1 MNAWHAPPPS
11 EVPPPL
17 PGSDVAR
24 ACALIARNRRPHG
37 RTVVGI
43 AGPPGS
49 GKSTLAAAIVD
60 EMNRETNRH
69 VNRRS
74 GPGVPDAAL
83 LAMDGFHLDNALLDA
98 RGLLAR
104 KGAPETF
111 DAVGFCRTLGLLAR
125 ENQPVYAARFDRARD
140 LAVANAVFIHPATP
154 VVVVE
159 GTYLLLRSDPWRQV
173 HQVFAATIFLCPAMD
188 SLRRR
193 LKGRWIAHGFSPQQA
208 AARCRDNDMANAVRV
223 LKGSAGADLV
233 LTQGTEA

>member
-1 MNAWHAPPPS
+1 MNRQHTPPS
-11 EVPPPL
+11 SPPPL

-24 ACALIARNRRPHG
+24 ACALIARNRHPHG

-49 GKSTLAAAIVD
+49 GKSTLAARIVD
-60 EMNRETNRH
+60 EMNRR

-74 GPGVPDAAL
+74 GPGIPDAAL

-125 ENQPVYAARFDRARD
+125 ENQPVYAARFDRALD
-140 LAVANAVFIHPATP
+140 LAVANAVFIDPATP

-159 GTYLLLRSDPWRQV
+159 GNYLLLRSDPWRQV
-173 HQVFAATIFLCPAMD
+173 HEVFAATIFLRPAMD

-193 LKGRWIAHGFSPQQA
+193 LEARWIAHGFSPQQA
-208 AARCRDNDMANAVRV
+208 AAWCRDNDMVNAARV

-233 LTQGTEA
+233 LTQGTEV